1 MLHVDPRY
9 ISRLMQLINSSFQL
23 AALQISFLCQ
33 MLTENDIKRN
43 LTALPDTLMLAYD
56 GIYNA
61 ILAQK
66 GSAPRI
72 ALKAFQWIQ
81 CSKEPL
87 SSQTL
92 LDAVTVEVD
101 SSGAFSQ
108 NGPATVKQLLT
119 VCQNL
124 VILDEKLNTFR
135 FAHLSV
141 DEYLEIRLP
150 KHDSH
155 LELSKVCFSLLCTYS
170 AWDAYDKYIRGREGV
185 YEGRHLLLYSVVFWP
200 WHFAHC
206 GEFNRCPTLSSLWDK
221 LISESTY
228 ERWLHYYRNCIATRD
243 IIWWKEDFWKRQR
256 IVRQSQYGRLFW
268 VCVFGLH
275 RVFSSVFEY
284 ETDVKTSEIANS
296 LAYASKFGELEIV
309 GLLIDKGA
317 SVSSVSDRGNC
328 K

>member
-9 ISRLMQLINSSFQL
+9 ISRLMQFMNSSFQL

-33 MLTENDIKRN
+33 MPTENDIKQN
-43 LTALPDTLMLAYD
+43 LTAPPDTLTLAYD
-56 GIYNA
+56 GIYNG

-72 ALKAFQWIQ
+72 ALNAFQWIQ

-101 SSGAFSQ
+101 SSGIFSQ
-108 NGPATVKQLLT
+108 NRPAKVKQLLT

-141 DEYLEIRLP
+141 DEYLETRLP

-155 LELSKVCFSLLCTYS
+155 LELSKVCFSLLCTHS
-170 AWDAYDKYIRGREGV
+170 AWNAYDQNIRGQEGV
-185 YEGRHLLLYSVVFWP
+185 YEDRHLLLYSVVFWP

-228 ERWLHYYRNCIATRD
+228 ERWHHYYRECIVFSG
-243 IIWWKEDFWKRQR
+243 WWKEDFWRRQR
-256 IVRQSQYGRLFW
+256 VVRWSHCGRLFW

-275 RVFSSVFEY
+275 RVFSSDFEY
-284 ETDVKTSEIANS
+284 EEDVNTSEIKNS

-309 GLLIDKGA
+309 GLLIDNGA
-317 SVSSVSDRGNC
+317 SVSSPSDRGNC

>member
-1 MLHVDPRY
+1 M
-9 ISRLMQLINSSFQL
+9 NSSFQL

-33 MLTENDIKRN
+33 MPTENDITQN
-43 LTALPDTLMLAYD
+43 LTALPDTLMRAYD

-150 KHDSH
+150 THDSH

-170 AWDAYDKYIRGREGV
+170 AWNAYDQNIKG
-185 YEGRHLLLYSVVFWP
+185 YEGHYEDRHLLLYSVMFWP

-228 ERWLHYYRNCIATRD
+228 ERWHHYYRNCISRT
-243 IIWWKEDFWKRQR
+243 WWKEKKEDFWRRQE
-256 IVRQSQYGRLFW
+256 IVRRSHYGRLFW

-275 RVFSSVFEY
+275 QVFSSVFEY
-284 ETDVKTSEIANS
+284 EADVNTSEIENS
-296 LAYASKFGELEIV
+296 LACASKFGELEIV

-317 SVSSVSDRGNC
+317 SVSSHSDRGNW

>member
-1 MLHVDPRY
+1 M
-9 ISRLMQLINSSFQL
+9 NSSFQL

-33 MLTENDIKRN
+33 MPTENDIKQN
-43 LTALPDTLMLAYD
+43 LTALPDTLMRAYD

-61 ILAQK
+61 IRAQK

-108 NGPATVKQLLT
+108 NGPAKVKQLLT

-141 DEYLEIRLP
+141 DEYLETRLP

-170 AWDAYDKYIRGREGV
+170 AWNAYDQNITTEEGD
-185 YEGRHLLLYSVVFWP
+185 YEGRHLLLYSVGFWP

-228 ERWLHYYRNCIATRD
+228 ERWYNYYHKCIVVS
-243 IIWWKEDFWKRQR
+243 IWSKEDFWRRQYSVKRR
-256 IVRQSQYGRLFW
+256 HYGRLFW
-268 VCVFGLH
+268 VCIFGLH
-275 RVFSSVFEY
+275 QVFSSVFGY
-284 ETDVKTSEIANS
+284 GTDVITYEIEDSLSCASE
-296 LAYASKFGELEIV
+296 FGELEIV
-309 GLLIDKGA
+309 RLLIDKGA
-317 SVSSVSDRGNC
+317 NVSRPSGRGNC
-328 K
+328 E